1 MIMSAIGNVIVT
13 LRSEV
18 NSDQRSG
25 RKANIYGEG
34 ERALVLNKRAPWV
47 QELVFRNQ
55 DLHYVYLNSTF
66 FLYFVP
72 DAEVNCLG
80 DEWKVLMVFLP
91 FFGKEKKK
99 ICK

>member
-1 MIMSAIGNVIVT
+1 MIMTAIGNVIVT

-34 ERALVLNKRAPWV
+34 KRAPGLNKRFPCV
-47 QELVFRNQ
+47 QESVFRNQ
-55 DLHYVYLNSTF
+55 DLHCIYLNSTF

-72 DAEVNCLG
+72 DAEVN
-80 DEWKVLMVFLP
+80 
-91 FFGKEKKK
+91 
-99 ICK
+99 

>member
-34 ERALVLNKRAPWV
+34 ERALVLNKRAP
-47 QELVFRNQ
+47 
-55 DLHYVYLNSTF
+55 
-66 FLYFVP
+66 
-72 DAEVNCLG
+72 
-80 DEWKVLMVFLP
+80 
-91 FFGKEKKK
+91 
-99 ICK
+99 